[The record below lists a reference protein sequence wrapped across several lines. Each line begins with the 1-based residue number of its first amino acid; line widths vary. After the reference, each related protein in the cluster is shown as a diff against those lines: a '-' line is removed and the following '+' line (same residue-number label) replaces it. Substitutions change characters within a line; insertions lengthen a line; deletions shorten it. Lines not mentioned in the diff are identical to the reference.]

1 MRQRKAGRTLDLA
14 IEPGTPRYS
23 MEAAL
28 EAEGLVKR
36 YGARTAVQDLSFRV
50 PKGSIYGV
58 LGPNGA
64 GKSSTL
70 RMLVGVLRP
79 TAGRISVLGGAAD
92 RETMKRVGYLPEERG
107 LYRGMSARA
116 AIAYLARLKGT
127 PSGKAFKRADQ
138 LLTDHGLGSVRRKRI
153 KTLSKGMAQKVQ
165 VLGAIAHEPDLIIFD
180 EPFSGLDPVNQRV
193 LEDTIRAEA
202 AAGRTVVFSTHVME
216 HAERLCDRI
225 LLIAQ
230 GRAAFEG
237 TVRDALALAPAIAV
251 VETDGDY
258 DMAPVLQPLGF
269 TWVEE
274 LGEHGNRRWRVTL
287 ENGHGSRQ
295 LLQACV
301 EVAAPL
307 SLFEPARA
315 SLHEAFVALVGDKTA
330 VSAAE

>member
-1 MRQRKAGRTLDLA
+1 MN
-14 IEPGTPRYS
+14 
-23 MEAAL
+23 AAL

-36 YGARTAVQDLSFRV
+36 YGARTAVDDLSFKV
-50 PKGSIYGV
+50 PQGAIYGV

-79 TAGRISVLGGAAD
+79 TAGSVSILGGPPT
-92 RETMKRVGYLPEERG
+92 RETVRRVGYLPEERG
-107 LYRGMSARA
+107 LYRNMSARS
-116 AIAYLARLKGT
+116 AIAYLARLKGVA
-127 PSGKAFKRADQ
+127 SGKAYKRADQ
-138 LLTDHGLGSVRRKRI
+138 LLNEHGLGKVRGKKI

-165 VLGAIAHEPDLIIFD
+165 VLASIAHDPDLIIFD

-193 LEDTIRAEA
+193 LEETIRAQA
-202 AAGRTVVFSTHVME
+202 AAGRTILFSTHVME

-237 TVRDALALAPAIAV
+237 TVPEALALAPSAAV
-251 VETDGDY
+251 LETEGAFDLTS
-258 DMAPVLQPLGF
+258 VLGPRGF
-269 TWVEE
+269 AVSFEGE
-274 LGEHGNRRWRVTL
+274 EHGNKRWRATL
-287 ENGHGSRQ
+287 ENGKGSRQ

-301 EVAAPL
+301 EAGAPL

-315 SLHEAFVALVGDKTA
+315 SLHEAFVALVGDKA
-330 VSAAE
+330 LPSAAE

>member
-1 MRQRKAGRTLDLA
+1 MAGRYTSGRMD
-14 IEPGTPRYS
+14 
-23 MEAAL
+23 AAL
-28 EAEGLVKR
+28 EAEGLGKR
-36 YGARTAVQDLSFRV
+36 YGSRTAVQDLSFRV
-50 PKGSIYGV
+50 PAGSIYGV

-107 LYRGMSARA
+107 LYRGMSARS

-127 PSGKAFKRADQ
+127 PANVAFKRADK
-138 LLTDHGLGSVRRKRI
+138 LLTDHGLGEVRRKKI

-193 LEDTIRAEA
+193 LEETIRAQA
-202 AAGRTVVFSTHVME
+202 AAGRTILFSTHVME

-230 GRAAFEG
+230 GQAAFEG
-237 TVRDALALAPAIAV
+237 TVPEALALAPSVAML
-251 VETDGDY
+251 ETEGDY
-258 DMAPVLQPLGF
+258 DLAAALAAKGF
-269 TWVEE
+269 NITFD
-274 LGEHGNRRWRVTL
+274 GDEHGNRRWRAKL

-301 EVAAPL
+301 EAGAPL

-315 SLHEAFVALVGDKTA
+315 SLHEAFVALVGDKA
-330 VSAAE
+330 AISAAE